1 MYKFILLIA
10 VFSVFFVTGCDETQ
24 DAFVDDILDPEMSKY
39 VAIGDSLTAGVQSD
53 GIVRDFQKNSFPAL
67 IAMQMGIDNFE
78 QPVVDSPGIGF
89 EPGKTPLMFMNGQIF
104 RNDLNVD
111 EFDLLSN
118 FFLTRPYDNLG
129 LPGAEI
135 VDVASTTNLLF
146 EVVLRGL
153 GTQLEQ
159 AISLDP
165 ELITLWIGGNDV
177 LGSAKAG
184 GDFSKISSTEN
195 FEAEYRDI
203 LMQLSNKTNAMIVTA
218 NLPNVADI
226 SFVIFLDRV
235 FRTVPELEIMTPV
248 PVVFD
253 ENFNPIDFGDGLFVP
268 ILTQEDNVEHLTQ
281 AALSRYMNGEGIPD
295 EAALIDMGF
304 TMMEAGDIVRI
315 IEMTS
320 LSPSGNQLAGDL
332 TLTFDE
338 SRVIQ
343 EAVENFNSIISI
355 VADEF
360 GVPVVD
366 INEALMRL
374 NSEGIDGFTSDFVL
388 IDPLN
393 TAYSLDGVHPNDA
406 GYGIIANL
414 FIEKINEAY
423 DMNTPLLDTEQF
435 RGQYSN

>member
-1 MYKFILLIA
+1 MNKSFLFVILL
-10 VFSVFFVTGCDETQ
+10 SVFFITGCDETR
-24 DAFVDDILDPEMSKY
+24 DTFVDDVLDPEMSKY

-67 IAMQMGIDNFE
+67 IAQQMGIDNFE
-78 QPVVDSPGIGF
+78 QPIVDSPGIGF
-89 EPGKTPLMFMNGQIF
+89 KPGKTPLMFNNGEIF
-104 RNDLNVD
+104 RNDLDVD

-203 LMQLSNKTNAMIVTA
+203 LTQLTNKTDAMIVTA

-235 FRTVPELEIMTPV
+235 FRTVPELGIMTPV
-248 PVVFD
+248 PVIFD

-281 AALSRYMNGEGIPD
+281 AGLSSYRNGGGVPD
-295 EAALIDMGF
+295 EAALMDIGFSMEVAADITAQLEVLGF
-304 TMMEAGDIVRI
+304 TSNGI
-315 IEMTS
+315 S
-320 LSPSGNQLAGDL
+320 LKGDL

-338 SRVIQ
+338 GIVIQ
-343 EAVENFNSIISI
+343 EAVENFNSIISDI
-355 VADEF
+355 AGEF

-374 NSEGIDGFTSDFVL
+374 NGEGIDGFTSDFVL
-388 IDPLN
+388 IDSVS

-414 FIEKINEAY
+414 FIEKINEAFE
-423 DMNTPLLDTEQF
+423 MNIPLVDTEQF